1 MTKSKPAPLRPETVI
16 GGYRVVRR
24 LSSGG
29 FGMVYLAIDGE
40 GNHVA
45 VKEYL
50 PSSLASREPGQ
61 TLPVVPAE
69 KLSLYRLGLKSFFEE
84 GRSLAQIAHP
94 SVVSV
99 LNFFRENETV
109 YMVMNYL
116 EGATLQDF
124 IITSRELKRPKVFRE
139 STIRSLFDE
148 VLRGLRIVHQHK
160 MLHLDIKPANIFITD
175 DDKAVLIDF
184 GAAREVL
191 NKEGNFIRPMYTPG
205 FAAPEMYRRDATMGP
220 WTDIYAIGACI
231 YACMLGFPPA
241 EAPQRLEK
249 DRITPSLARLRGVY
263 SDNLIEVVEW
273 CMALDPLSR
282 PQSVF
287 ALQKELS
294 REGERRYTKLSMG
307 EKIRMQFD
315 TLVSD
320 GKKSGVA
327 PARSADKT
335 SR

>member
-1 MTKSKPAPLRPETVI
+1 MSKVKPSPLLPDTVI

-24 LSSGG
+24 LSAGG
-29 FGMVYLAIDGE
+29 FGVVYLAVDSSGQQ
-40 GNHVA
+40 VA
-45 VKEYL
+45 IKEYL
-50 PSSLASREPGQ
+50 PSSLATRGVGEL
-61 TLPVVPAE
+61 LPVVAPE

-84 GRSLAQIAHP
+84 GRSLAQISHA

-124 IITSRELKRPKVFRE
+124 IVTARDLKKQKVFRE

-148 VLRGLRIVHQHK
+148 ILRGLRIVHQHK
-160 MLHLDIKPANIFITD
+160 MLHLDIKPANIFVTD
-175 DDKAVLIDF
+175 DD
-184 GAAREVL
+184 
-191 NKEGNFIRPMYTPG
+191 
-205 FAAPEMYRRDATMGP
+205 P

-231 YACMLGFPPA
+231 YACMQGYPPND
-241 EAPQRLEK
+241 APRRIEK
-249 DRITPSLARLRGVY
+249 DRLGLSLSRLRGVY

-273 CMALDPLSR
+273 CMSLDPLSR

-294 REGERRYTKLSMG
+294 REGERRYTKLTVG
-307 EKIRMQFD
+307 EKVRLSFDNIRSFD
-315 TLVSD
+315 
-320 GKKSGVA
+320 KKALPRAAA
-327 PARSADKT
+327 PTTRPA
-335 SR
+335 

>member
-1 MTKSKPAPLRPETVI
+1 MSKVKPSPLPPDTTI
-16 GGYRVVRR
+16 GGYRIIRKVAA
-24 LSSGG
+24 GG
-29 FGMVYLAIDGE
+29 FGLVYLALDADGQR
-40 GNHVA
+40 VA

-50 PSSLASREPGQ
+50 PSSLATRAPGEL
-61 TLPVVPAE
+61 LPQVQAE

-84 GRSLAQIAHP
+84 GRSLAQISHP

-116 EGATLQDF
+116 EGAALQDF
-124 IITSRELKRPKVFRE
+124 IVTARDLKQSKVFRE

-148 VLRGLRIVHQHK
+148 ILRGLRIVHQHK

-175 DDKAVLIDF
+175 DNKSVLIDF

-191 NKEGNFIRPMYTPG
+191 SKEGNFIRPMYTPG
-205 FAAPEMYRRDATMGP
+205 FAAPEMYRRDASMGP

-231 YACMLGFPPA
+231 YACMQGYPPN

-249 DRITPSLARLRGVY
+249 DRITVALARLRGVY

-273 CMALDPLSR
+273 CMSLDPLSR

-294 REGERRYTKLSMG
+294 REGERRYTKLSVG
-307 EKIRMQFD
+307 EKVRMQFD
-315 TLVSD
+315 TMVTDTKRSVLGVSNV
-320 GKKSGVA
+320 GAKPK
-327 PARSADKT
+327 
-335 SR
+335 